1 MHAFFLQSCF
11 KYYMSDDINKDEDGM
26 DEQCRLVQN
35 ICFYL
40 FITLAVTIQNILVI
54 STSGVSQYPM
64 PLLMP

>member
-1 MHAFFLQSCF
+1 
-11 KYYMSDDINKDEDGM
+11 MSDDINKDEDGM

-35 ICFYL
+35 IFYL

-64 PLLMP
+64 SLLMP